1 MIPLAKELLL
11 FKDRGETMAVIDIE
25 YGRAILEEQGG
36 EKPAASQG
44 TQEWEMIL
52 QNSSFGHEYARM
64 ELQEAGDLIAQEDL
78 LDKMEN
84 YKRAYFMARR
94 YLKRENPEALR
105 RIETD
110 LLDQKVRIF
119 GTYTA

>member
-1 MIPLAKELLL
+1 
-11 FKDRGETMAVIDIE
+11 MAVIDIE
-25 YGRAILEEQGG
+25 YGRAILEEQS
-36 EKPAASQG
+36 EDKAS
-44 TQEWEMIL
+44 TAESTREWEMIL
-52 QNSSFGHEYARM
+52 HNSSFGHEYARM
-64 ELQEAGDLIAQEDL
+64 ELQEVGDLIAQEDL

-105 RIETD
+105 RIESD